1 MSNELYHHGILGMK
15 WGVRR
20 SENQLARA
28 RGKQKKDPDSD
39 VSDKKETSTKKLHD
53 MSDEELHVKIAG
65 LEKRI
70 ITLEKRYADL
80 SKTEQ
85 KEKQNK
91 GKQFVMSILE
101 KSGQNIG
108 TQFTTYAMG
117 TAVNKL
123 AGAEIVNPK
132 KGQKD
137 K

>member
-1 MSNELYHHGILGMK
+1 MSNELYHHGIIGMK

-53 MSDEELHVKIAG
+53 MSDEELRAKITR
-65 LEKRI
+65 LE
-70 ITLEKRYADL
+70 LEKRYADL

-85 KEKQNK
+85 TAKQNK
-91 GKQFVMSILE
+91 GKQFVMNVLE
-101 KSGQNIG
+101 KSGQNIA

>member
-53 MSDEELHVKIAG
+53 MSDEELRAKITR
-65 LEKRI
+65 LE
-70 ITLEKRYADL
+70 LEKRYADL

-85 KEKQNK
+85 TAKQNK
-91 GKQFVMSILE
+91 GKQFVMNVLE
-101 KSGQNIG
+101 KSGQNIA